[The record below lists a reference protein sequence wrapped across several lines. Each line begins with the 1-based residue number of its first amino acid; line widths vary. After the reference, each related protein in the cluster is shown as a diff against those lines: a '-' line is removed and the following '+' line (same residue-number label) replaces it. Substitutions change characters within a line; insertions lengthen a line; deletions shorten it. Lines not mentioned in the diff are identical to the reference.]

1 MRSDFIGLMFC
12 HAFDNCR
19 CVINRPPPFRELV
32 IPPMHASTPPR
43 QQGYGAGA
51 GAGGGAGV
59 PESPLG
65 HFMQEQFGAN
75 PERAPPPRQPNFA
88 SATGTT
94 LSNSSLEIWR
104 L

>member
-1 MRSDFIGLMFC
+1 MKQAAGVTDL
-12 HAFDNCR
+12 
-19 CVINRPPPFRELV
+19 
-32 IPPMHASTPPR
+32 
-43 QQGYGAGA
+43 GAAEYSIDKNKYISESWG
-51 GAGGGAGV
+51 GGGAGV